1 VGPILLI
8 TLGAIFLAGEFMRY
22 GFGELWPVLLIVGG
36 ILALCQATA
45 SRSGHIG
52 SSGQE

>member
-1 VGPILLI
+1 MGPILLI
-8 TLGAIFLAGEFMRY
+8 TLGAIFLVAKFTRY
-22 GFGELWPVLLIVGG
+22 GFGQLWPVLLLVGG